1 MRPLPQ
7 SLLTLALALMLGGCS
22 DSSQKAVKET
32 AGAYTLAKQE
42 VLIESDPPGARIE
55 VNDEYKGTTPLT
67 VSIAILP
74 NGSAQDFTRIVALPA
89 PGQGQQSKLFNPDR
103 HSFGTSGWAVPKR
116 ILFVMNL
123 GTAKPAIDVNI
134 HEQ

>member
-1 MRPLPQ
+1 
-7 SLLTLALALMLGGCS
+7 MLGSCS
-22 DSSQKAVKET
+22 DSPQSAVKKN
-32 AGAYTLAKQE
+32 AGAYTPATRE

-67 VSIAILP
+67 VSIAVQP
-74 NGSAQDFTRIVALPA
+74 NGSAQNFTRIVALPV
-89 PGQGQQSKLFNPDR
+89 PGQAQQSKSFMPSRFGLFP
-103 HSFGTSGWAVPKR
+103 VPKR

-123 GTAKPAIDVNI
+123 GTAKPAIDVNV